1 MTREE
6 AMKRLMNFI
15 NMYASPRTRNILFEA
30 LSTVSDVSTATIA
43 EFLGWEEDQEYV
55 ANDNGTL
62 LRLHGGRIESK
73 GGATKE
79 WTPVRNETRQE
90 HFDWLRTLKKR
101 TPRYIVPL
109 PGLVTSD
116 GEQQYL
122 THAHG
127 SFFASRRN
135 HSMRQTWKK
144 EHLSYLPEEYRQYA
158 VPEGELDENEL

>member
-6 AMKRLMNFI
+6 SMKRLNKFI
-15 NMYASPRTRNILFEA
+15 SMYASPRMQNIFFED

-55 ANDNGTL
+55 ANDDGTL
-62 LRLHGGRIESK
+62 LRLHDGRIESK
-73 GGATKE
+73 GGARLE

-90 HFDWLRTLKKR
+90 HFDWLRTLKKH

-122 THAHG
+122 THAYG

-158 VPEGELDENEL
+158 VLEGELNED